1 MGYNQAYNAYR
12 DTNVKTASQG
22 RLIVLLYEGAV
33 KQLTLAN
40 SMFDENGKLPV
51 RSIEAF
57 GKAILKA
64 QEIIT
69 ELQVSLDMEKGG
81 EIAKNLMS
89 LYIFFNKEL
98 TETNISKDQKRLE
111 PIMKMISDLCESW
124 RQAAASSANAPQTQ
138 VQQTLNIQGQFMS
151 EISQEELNERVALLK
166 KFRSL
171 LIQQRAKFQE
181 YLTVLEKQ
189 ENSIETENSENLLA
203 HTELE
208 QQIVANIMNLQKV
221 IVPMSELY
229 KERGAH
235 LEEESV
241 TSIQKE
247 LDNLQ
252 KQVLVQNERNREL
265 LKNHIVQI
273 RTQIASLKNPYKNN
287 RSVYEKKETV
297 GKLVAVEA

>member
-12 DTNVKTASQG
+12 DTNVRTASQG

-138 VQQTLNIQGQFMS
+138 VQQTLNIQG
-151 EISQEELNERVALLK
+151 
-166 KFRSL
+166 
-171 LIQQRAKFQE
+171 
-181 YLTVLEKQ
+181 
-189 ENSIETENSENLLA
+189 
-203 HTELE
+203 
-208 QQIVANIMNLQKV
+208 
-221 IVPMSELY
+221 
-229 KERGAH
+229 
-235 LEEESV
+235 
-241 TSIQKE
+241 
-247 LDNLQ
+247 
-252 KQVLVQNERNREL
+252 
-265 LKNHIVQI
+265 
-273 RTQIASLKNPYKNN
+273 
-287 RSVYEKKETV
+287 
-297 GKLVAVEA
+297 